1 MAGEEGWTEVGA
13 EVRMVVQR
21 EVRGVRVPQAAHG
34 AAHGA
39 VSTAGGEWV
48 VQREVRTHKRLAE
61 NLSRLQLLACK
72 EKWRPE
78 HRYGDWVP
86 AKRANLGDD
95 NIKAST
101 PSVGH
106 KHNMPEKQAPH
117 RVSEQNVVVGIP
129 SGQAPHRVDG
139 AGVLERVTYILRA
152 HNSGTDMACQ

>member
-1 MAGEEGWTEVGA
+1 
-13 EVRMVVQR
+13 MV
-21 EVRGVRVPQAAHG
+21 
-34 AAHGA
+34 
-39 VSTAGGEWV
+39 SGGEWV

-139 AGVLERVTYILRA
+139 TLGTHICCLVGVDLAIGESHVAFADVDATSL
-152 HNSGTDMACQ
+152 

>member
-1 MAGEEGWTEVGA
+1 MVSGGEWVVVV
-13 EVRMVVQR
+13 VRMEAEQVV
-21 EVRGVRVPQAAHG
+21 
-34 AAHGA
+34 
-39 VSTAGGEWV
+39 SGGEWV
-48 VQREVRTHKRLAE
+48 VQRDTQ
-61 NLSRLQLLACK
+61 SRLQLLACK

-139 AGVLERVTYILRA
+139 EVQQAGA
-152 HNSGTDMACQ
+152 HRS